1 MKTLINNQT
10 IFLDKA
16 NNPSKKFFSLI
27 GKKNIKIGLHSPTYN
42 KWQGILKFGKWFL
55 TKTK

>member
-27 GKKNIKIGLHSPTYN
+27 GKNNIKIGLHFPTYN
-42 KWQGILKFGKWFL
+42 K
-55 TKTK
+55 